1 MCRIYSLPL
10 YQLSY
15 RWLRLTM
22 KNKFLLAR
30 YRKCNIEN
38 WKITIGNHKID
49 IFMPLHGSR
58 NTIFVRGISS
68 SGRALDLHSRG
79 TGIDTR
85 ILQFCKF
92 RQICWKTLQCCKMH
106 LSAFSTRLNPCIRLA
121 FDFGKCRDPG
131 LNQGPSDLQSD
142 ALPTELSRLCILSSR
157 FLCHGIDY
165 EKQFKNVSKQLYLAS
180 GTVLCTI

>member
-1 MCRIYSLPL
+1 MAEIGHEITKWAIFTPPHRS
-10 YQLSY
+10 
-15 RWLRLTM
+15 
-22 KNKFLLAR
+22 KNAKLA
-30 YRKCNIEN
+30 
-38 WKITIGNHKID
+38 
-49 IFMPLHGSR
+49 
-58 NTIFVRGISS
+58 RGISS

-92 RQICWKTLQCCKMH
+92 RQIRWKTLQRSKMH
-106 LSAFSTRLNPCIRLA
+106 LSPFSTRPNPCIRLA

-180 GTVLCTI
+180 GTVVCTIWGIMDEN

>member
-30 YRKCNIEN
+30 YRKCNIEK

-85 ILQFCKF
+85 ILQLF
-92 RQICWKTLQCCKMH
+92 
-106 LSAFSTRLNPCIRLA
+106 
-121 FDFGKCRDPG
+121 
-131 LNQGPSDLQSD
+131 
-142 ALPTELSRLCILSSR
+142 SSR
-157 FLCHGIDY
+157 PKFFNSLDRTDYVVKPGELAQMVERSLSMREVPGSMPGFSKVSTKSLFLVP
-165 EKQFKNVSKQLYLAS
+165 F
-180 GTVLCTI
+180 